1 LSTVGSQEITR
12 LEQKTVLKLENVS
25 KVYYGNGN
33 SNKSNSENKALTQHT
48 VLNNLSIDVRE
59 GEFITI
65 VGPSGCGK
73 STLLNIVSGI
83 DTSYKGDIQIDGKPI
98 SQSINTDRIVIFQ
111 EGALFPWLTVYE
123 NVEFGLKVAKLPKD
137 KRREIVM
144 HYIQLVQLTNFA
156 NAFLHQLSGG
166 MKQRVAVARA
176 LALNPK
182 ILLMDEPFAAL
193 DIQTRRMLYN
203 QLLQIHQE
211 TNKTILFVT
220 HNINEAVVLGDRV
233 IVMSP
238 RLANIRKEFVVDLP
252 RPRQLD
258 DPLINSITKEIIE
271 ESRELYYSPSP
282 SPSLTTA
289 TSLNPSSKGASSSY
303 AMGSEFEIAS
313 TIPRENTGYKA
324 IAT

>member
-1 LSTVGSQEITR
+1 LATVVSQEITR
-12 LEQKTVLKLENVS
+12 LEQKIVLRLENVS

-33 SNKSNSENKALTQHT
+33 SNKSNSKNKTLSQHT

-137 KRREIVM
+137 KRRKIVM

-166 MKQRVAVARA
+166 MKQRVAIARA

-182 ILLMDEPFAAL
+182 ILLMDEPSVAL
-193 DIQTRRMLYN
+193 DIQTKKKLYN

-211 TNKTILFVT
+211 TTKTILFVT

-258 DPLINSITKEIIE
+258 DPLVNSITKEIIE
-271 ESRELYYSPSP
+271 ESRELYYSS
-282 SPSLTTA
+282 
-289 TSLNPSSKGASSSY
+289 SSSY
-303 AMGSEFEIAS
+303 PPSLSADNTNTSKSEFETAS
-313 TIPRENTGYKA
+313 KILST
-324 IAT
+324 